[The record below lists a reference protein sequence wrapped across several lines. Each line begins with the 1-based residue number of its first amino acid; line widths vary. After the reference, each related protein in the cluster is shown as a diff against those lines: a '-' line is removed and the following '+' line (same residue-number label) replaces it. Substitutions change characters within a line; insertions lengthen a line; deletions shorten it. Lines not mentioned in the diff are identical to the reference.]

1 MSESPATE
9 VHAVTDTAAVYAM
22 QLPCSC
28 SPGVPGT
35 DTPTW
40 KDPNCPAH
48 GNGMVHPPRP
58 TDDQDRVLPE
68 HLTEREMLVELV
80 NYMRGF
86 TDLMTQLADNQAG
99 SGLMGMLGKMMGIT
113 PEMLKRK

>member
-1 MSESPATE
+1 MSESPTE
-9 VHAVTDTAAVYAM
+9 THEVTDTAAVYAM
-22 QLPCSC
+22 QI
-28 SPGVPGT
+28 
-35 DTPTW
+35 
-40 KDPNCPAH
+40 
-48 GNGMVHPPRP
+48 PRP